1 MPALMLLSTV
11 FASSGAWNPFAV
23 LDTKTR
29 ILNSA
34 KEMAIRPVRMP
45 TILTE
50 YESVVI
56 RLITNVRTSTI
67 ITWVVISQVFRWSGN
82 LIV

>member
-1 MPALMLLSTV
+1 
-11 FASSGAWNPFAV
+11 
-23 LDTKTR
+23 
-29 ILNSA
+29 
-34 KEMAIRPVRMP
+34 MP